1 MFSPRRFVVREW
13 HAGVF
18 SVMRAAVLPH
28 GAGQGYNEVVL
39 GGTAPGKKGD
49 EVATK
54 SEQKITINY

>member
-1 MFSPRRFVVREW
+1 
-13 HAGVF
+13 
-18 SVMRAAVLPH
+18 MRAAVLPH